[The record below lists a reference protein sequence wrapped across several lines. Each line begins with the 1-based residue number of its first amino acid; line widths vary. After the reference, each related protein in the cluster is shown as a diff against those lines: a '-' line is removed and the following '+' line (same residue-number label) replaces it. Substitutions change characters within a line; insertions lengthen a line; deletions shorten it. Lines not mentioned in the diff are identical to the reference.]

1 MFGYF
6 LVASGILAKA
16 YGLLLHPKLDY
27 VCCWF
32 ACHSPGADSEEVH
45 LDGSVMSTVDG
56 DR

>member
-6 LVASGILAKA
+6 LVASGILANA
-16 YGLLLHPKLDY
+16 YGLLLHLKLDY
-27 VCCWF
+27 VCRWF
-32 ACHSPGADSEEVH
+32 ARHSPGADSGEVH